1 VQSIFGSVTRDDI
14 VAQIKKEL
22 ITDPEGSRVA
32 LAAESVEIKGL
43 EHDDGNRIKRLGSF
57 EILIHVEEKRDPV
70 KRIVQVVPLEDA
82 PEEAAKAEAA
92 ESS

>member
-1 VQSIFGSVTRDDI
+1 VTRDDI

-22 ITDPEGSRVA
+22 ITDLEGSRVV

-43 EHDDGNRIKRLGSF
+43 ERDDGDRIKQLGSF
-57 EILIHVEEKRDPV
+57 EILIHVDEKRDPV

-82 PEEAAKAEAA
+82 PAETAKAVAA
-92 ESS
+92 ES